1 MVAHALN
8 PGEIPPAPKT
18 IDLQLSSCDVKVDTQ
33 HYMSIH
39 IIVANIARVLDRALS
54 NVLQRPGTPEVIL
67 KPEWQSVIV
76 KFACGPPP
84 DWLWGEVYLLPDACV
99 CFDSMSG
106 KCVAGSSV
114 VVVVSL
120 SSCSFLLMVD
130 EVIDNRKCH
139 MPDHVTTWTLL

>member
-1 MVAHALN
+1 M
-8 PGEIPPAPKT
+8 
-18 IDLQLSSCDVKVDTQ
+18 DTQ
-33 HYMSIH
+33 HYLSIH
-39 IIVANIARVLDRALS
+39 NINIARVLDHALS

-76 KFACGPPP
+76 KFAFVPPP
-84 DWLWGEVYLLPDACV
+84 DWLWGEVYLLPDACA

-130 EVIDNRKCH
+130 EVIDK
-139 MPDHVTTWTLL
+139 